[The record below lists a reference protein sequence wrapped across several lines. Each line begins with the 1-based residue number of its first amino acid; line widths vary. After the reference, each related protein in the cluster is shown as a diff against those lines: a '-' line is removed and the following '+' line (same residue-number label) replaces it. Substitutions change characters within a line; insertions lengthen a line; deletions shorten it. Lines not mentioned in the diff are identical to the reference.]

1 MSSLLQ
7 QTWQT
12 LIAHRMKSILAIIA
26 IAWGVISVVVLIA
39 LGEGFYRH
47 QSQSFSFMVNN
58 VQVVFPSQTSKPW
71 QGLPSRREID
81 IPQDEVDMIKQSGFV
96 KEVASVYAKWDASV
110 TNIKGQNLARAVSGI
125 DPAYFALAERKLQT
139 GSRNISPSDIASH
152 TRVAVL
158 GDQIAKMGGIGI
170 GEEVKV
176 NGIPFLVI
184 GVLSDEDTGI
194 SFGDS
199 RRVFIPQTTYRDLWN
214 DKPWMLLM
222 KPIDGMDSASFRES
236 IVRFYAKQLH
246 FDPSD
251 KDAVRLPDFSEGA
264 AVISGILRGIQ
275 IFLGASGAMTMAVG
289 ALGVANIMFLSV
301 TERTREIGVRLAI
314 GATQVSI
321 LSQFII
327 EGLILVAVGTA
338 IGLMISFALVAL
350 LSTVALPEWIGSPV
364 ITPDSIALSLLV
376 TVVLA
381 LMASYFPARR
391 ASRLTPVLALS
402 ARA

>member
-1 MSSLLQ
+1 MSNLLQ

-12 LIAHRMKSILAIIA
+12 LIAHRMKSMLAIIA

-58 VQVVFPSQTSKPW
+58 VQVVFPSRTSTPW
-71 QGLPSRREID
+71 QGLPSRREIE
-81 IPQDEVDMIKQSGFV
+81 IPQDKVEMIKQSGFV
-96 KEVASVYAKWDASV
+96 KEVASVYAKWDVSV

-314 GATQVSI
+314 GATQASI
-321 LSQFII
+321 LGQFIV

-364 ITPDSIALSLLV
+364 ITPDLIALSLLV

>member
-81 IPQDEVDMIKQSGFV
+81 IPQDKVEMIKQSGFV

-321 LSQFII
+321 LSHFII

-338 IGLMISFALVAL
+338 IGLMISFALIAL

>member
-1 MSSLLQ
+1 MISLLQ

-81 IPQDEVDMIKQSGFV
+81 IPQDKVEMIKQSGFV
-96 KEVASVYAKWDASV
+96 KEVASVYVKWDVSV

-170 GEEVKV
+170 GEEVKI

-338 IGLMISFALVAL
+338 IGLMISFALVSL
-350 LSTVALPEWIGSPV
+350 LSAVALPEWIGSPV

>member
-1 MSSLLQ
+1 MISLLQ

-81 IPQDEVDMIKQSGFV
+81 IPQDKVEMIKQSGFV

-264 AVISGILRGIQ
+264 AVISGILRGSQ
-275 IFLGASGAMTMAVG
+275 IFLVASGAMTMAVG

-301 TERTREIGVRLAI
+301 TERTRELGVRLAI

-338 IGLMISFALVAL
+338 MGLMISFALVAL
-350 LSTVALPEWIGSPV
+350 LGTVALPEWIGSPV

>member
-81 IPQDEVDMIKQSGFV
+81 IPQDKVEMIKQSGFV

-338 IGLMISFALVAL
+338 MGLMISFALVAL
-350 LSTVALPEWIGSPV
+350 LGTVALPEWIGSPV

>member
-1 MSSLLQ
+1 MISLLQ

-81 IPQDEVDMIKQSGFV
+81 IPQDKVEMIKQSGFV

-338 IGLMISFALVAL
+338 MGLMISFALVAL
-350 LSTVALPEWIGSPV
+350 LGTVALPEWIGSPV

>member
-1 MSSLLQ
+1 MISLLQ

-81 IPQDEVDMIKQSGFV
+81 IPQDKVEMIKQSGFV

-338 IGLMISFALVAL
+338 MGLMLSFSLVAL
-350 LSTVALPEWIGSPV
+350 LGTVALPEWIGSPV